1 VTRRAARALAGVP
14 TSEQPI
20 ALARRSAR
28 RSRIAA
34 WIFGGFGLFISVP
47 IVAPVDTTNVAAN
60 VVLSAGLIAGSAV
73 SALRARRLTRH
84 ADAMVA
90 ALAGPAAVALEPPP
104 GSRGHQALVR
114 LQDAA
119 ARLALLT
126 PELAT
131 VEPDLVLVARSS
143 EQALGK
149 LARRIVALELT
160 DAPDADVDR
169 LTTAVSAGLDG
180 YEDLV
185 RAAAGVVAGMTTAD
199 VLRVQELHRATEQL
213 RFLEQGLREVAAIN
227 EPYRLTALD
236 AEERQA
242 GPAADSGES
251 DRR

>member
-1 VTRRAARALAGVP
+1 VP

-34 WIFGGFGLFISVP
+34 WIFGGFGVFMAVAV
-47 IVAPVDTTNVAAN
+47 VAPQQPTDVAVGA
-60 VVLSAGLIAGSAV
+60 VLSTGSIAGSAV

-84 ADAMVA
+84 ADEMVA
-90 ALAGPAAVALEPPP
+90 ALAGPAALSLEPAT
-104 GSRGHQALVR
+104 GSRGHQALLR
-114 LQDAA
+114 LQDTG

-126 PELAT
+126 PELAA

-143 EQALGK
+143 EQALGQ
-149 LARRIVALELT
+149 LARRVVALELT
-160 DAPDADVDR
+160 GAPVADVDR
-169 LTTAVSAGLDG
+169 LMAAVTAGLDG
-180 YEDLV
+180 YGDLV

-227 EPYRLTALD
+227 EPYLGTD
-236 AEERQA
+236 PE
-242 GPAADSGES
+242 DSNPQ
-251 DRR
+251 